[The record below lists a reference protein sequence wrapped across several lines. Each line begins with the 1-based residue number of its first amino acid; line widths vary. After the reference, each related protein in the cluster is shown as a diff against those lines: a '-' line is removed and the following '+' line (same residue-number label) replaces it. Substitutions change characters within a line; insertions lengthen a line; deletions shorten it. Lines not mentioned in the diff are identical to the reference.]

1 MVNEHPAGHH
11 VRAVWKPGW
20 HRLDQSIE
28 VGQRDR
34 FWFDVT
40 HGSKNLDQ
48 KLAFFNKASSVET
61 TSEVRNALVVAIMHP
76 TFGLLRKVDTA
87 GMDYVF
93 TASDGRQFIVNA
105 EEDPGMIYD
114 EEIGVNDWKIE
125 VTLSDVSE
133 PLSELV

>member
-1 MVNEHPAGHH
+1 M
-11 VRAVWKPGW
+11 
-20 HRLDQSIE
+20 
-28 VGQRDR
+28 
-34 FWFDVT
+34 
-40 HGSKNLDQ
+40 HGSKSLDQ

-61 TSEVRNALVVAIMHP
+61 TSEVRKALIVAINHS
-76 TFGLLRKVDTA
+76 TLGLLRKIDTA

-93 TASDGRQFIVNA
+93 TAADGKQFIVNA

-114 EEIGVNDWKIE
+114 EEIGVADWKIE

>member
-1 MVNEHPAGHH
+1 MVNEHPTGHH

-34 FWFDVT
+34 FWFDT
-40 HGSKNLDQ
+40 AQGSKDVDR
-48 KLAFFNKASSVET
+48 KLNFFNKASSVET
-61 TSEVRNALVVAIMHP
+61 TSEVRKAVVVSIAHP
-76 TFGLLRKVDTA
+76 TLGLLNKIDTA
-87 GMDYVF
+87 GMDYVL
-93 TASDGRQFIVNA
+93 TMSDGRQFIVNA

-114 EEIGVNDWKIE
+114 EEVNVDDWKVE